1 MSTIGW
7 VIVLVLVI
15 PALGLLLWLVFAE
28 SVVRVP
34 AGRLGLLMIKGRAT
48 DTALLPGPHF
58 VPALRRRMVEE
69 YPAVELAYRA
79 GAPDEPG
86 DRS

>member
-7 VIVLVLVI
+7 VIVLVLVV

-58 VPALRRRMVEE
+58 VPALRRRIGRGVSGG
-69 YPAVELAYRA
+69 RA
-79 GAPDEPG
+79 RIPRRCAG
-86 DRS
+86 